1 MIILVSIIMGFFLGL
16 LICFELRMVFFTNL
30 YDKGVIIKILFTIV
44 TFVGG
49 WVLTTYLIAKGAK
62 SVSKAFSRGFLIGAA
77 EWLLAI
83 PVTFISGSKA
93 LSYAARNGGENVGAA
108 IIGGSIFTFLTS
120 GFAITMAV
128 ICLLAFAVSY
138 YLGKEMK
145 PEDTGNTKKCPECAE
160 MIKPD
165 AKKCRFCGASLT

>member
-1 MIILVSIIMGFFLGL
+1 MIILVSVIMGFFSGL

-30 YDKGVIIKILFTIV
+30 YDKSAIIKMLFTIF
-44 TFVGG
+44 TFGG
-49 WVLTTYLIAKGAK
+49 SWTLTTYLIAKGAK
-62 SVSKAFSRGFLIGAA
+62 SVSKAFSRGFLIAAA
-77 EWLLAI
+77 EWLLVI

-93 LSYAARNGGENVGAA
+93 LSYATRNGAENIGAA

-128 ICLLAFAVSY
+128 ICLLAFAVSN
-138 YLGKEMK
+138 YLGREMR
-145 PEDTGNTKKCPECAE
+145 PEDTGNTRKCPECAE

-165 AKKCRFCGASLT
+165 AKKCRFCGAALT

>member
-1 MIILVSIIMGFFLGL
+1 MTILVAIIMGFFSGL
-16 LICFELRMVFFTNL
+16 LISIELRMVFFTNL
-30 YDKGVIIKILFTIV
+30 YDKSAIIKMLFTIV
-44 TFVGG
+44 TFVGS
-49 WVLTTYLIAKGAK
+49 WAFTTYLIAKGAK
-62 SVSKAFSRGFLIGAA
+62 SVSKAFGRGFLIGAA

-93 LSYAARNGGENVGAA
+93 LSYATWNRGENIGAA

-145 PEDTGNTKKCPECAE
+145 PEDMGNTKKCPQCAE
-160 MIKPD
+160 MIKAD
-165 AKKCRFCGASLT
+165 AKKCRFCGTTLT